1 MSNVVSQPLDLES
14 TPVNPD
20 IKLSTSQPLSPSYS
34 TVLNVLETLGDG
46 LNTNVTEEL
55 DWTP

>member
-1 MSNVVSQPLDLES
+1 MSQPLDLES
-14 TPVNPD
+14 TPVKPD
-20 IKLSTSQPLSPSYS
+20 TKLSTSQPLSPSYS

-46 LNTNVTEEL
+46 LNTNVIEES